1 VAIARAGLP
10 MPRPQW
16 QVRDSEGELVGRAD
30 FGWVAHRVVG
40 EFDGRV
46 KYGRLLRPG
55 EDPGDA
61 VYREKLREDALRAE
75 GITVVRWTW
84 HDLDDFAPIAA
95 RLHRA
100 LAR

>member
-1 VAIARAGLP
+1 
-10 MPRPQW
+10 
-16 QVRDSEGELVGRAD
+16 
-30 FGWVAHRVVG
+30 
-40 EFDGRV
+40 
-46 KYGRLLRPG
+46 
-55 EDPGDA
+55 

-84 HDLDDFAPIAA
+84 HDLDEFAPIAA